1 MFWYNMNPGN
11 HHHSQDNEHF
21 HHSQM
26 FPYIY
31 FYNLSSPISLP
42 LPSSS
47 GNHWCAFFFI
57 IDNCFAFRILYK
69 LNHIICALIA
79 WHLSLCSYFGMH
91 PYCMCINSLFFR
103 FFWSLR
109 FSPLFN
115 TLKFVTHYLLRE
127 VWLVSSFWLLYMK
140 LLWTSCISLCT
151 FISLGWTPRKGRT
164 RSCGRW
170 AFKIFK
176 YLSF

>member
-26 FPYIY
+26 FPYIS
-31 FYNLSSPISLP
+31 FYNLSPPISLP

-47 GNHWCAFFFI
+47 GNHWCAFFFFNL
-57 IDNCFAFRILYK
+57 DNCFAFRILYK
-69 LNHIICALIA
+69 LNLIICALIA

-115 TLKFVTHYLLRE
+115 MLKFVYPLPIEGGLTCFQFLVIVHE
-127 VWLVSSFWLLYMK
+127 VALNIMHKPVYFHFSWVN
-140 LLWTSCISLCT
+140 TSE
-151 FISLGWTPRKGRT
+151 RRD
-164 RSCGRW
+164 
-170 AFKIFK
+170 
-176 YLSF
+176 